1 MLPFYQNLPFFSIIL
16 AMLASIASPLFR
28 KNHMAYRLTV
38 ATTVLIFGFSVVVA
52 VCTMQAGTSFT
63 YWLGHFPA
71 PWGNELRA
79 GTLEGLLA
87 ACFSGVMLLSLL
99 GGHQDFDDDI
109 LRGKQGIYFLMLNLL
124 TATLMVLV
132 YTNDLFTGYVFL
144 EISAIACC
152 ALVMAR
158 QTGPAIVSTIRYM
171 IFNCVGSGLFL
182 LGLSILYRCTGHLL
196 MSNLH
201 AKILEY
207 AGRGEYIFPM
217 IASFGLMTIGLA
229 AKSGQFPFHSW
240 LPGAHS
246 NATTASSAVLSGLVL
261 KGYVIFQIKLIIRV
275 FSLDV
280 VVRWHLAELLFVFGL
295 LGMII
300 ASVRAVQEEEAKR
313 MIAFSTVAQIGYIY
327 AAMGMSTLVGMA
339 AACFQVIAHAF
350 TKTMLFTSM
359 GSLMDASNHEK
370 NLHYLRGAARR
381 SPLAG
386 VAFTVGALSLCG
398 FPLLAGFG
406 AKYLIAEAA
415 FHSPVYL
422 MMTLVGLAISALLN
436 AMYYIPAVVN
446 LWMPSKIKYPPVQSD
461 LSRKVALVL
470 FIVVNVGLGVC
481 FLPIMDLLSV
491 GIVML

>member
-1 MLPFYQNLPFFSIIL
+1 MLPFYQNFPFFSIIL

-28 KNHMAYRLTV
+28 RTRSAYLMTV
-38 ATTVLIFGFSVVVA
+38 ITTAILLVLSVA
-52 VCTMQAGTSFT
+52 VAICTLESGTSFT
-63 YWLGHFPA
+63 YALGHFPA

-79 GTLEGLLA
+79 GVLEGMMA

-99 GGHQDFDDDI
+99 GGYQDFDDDI

-124 TATLMVLV
+124 TSTLMVLV

-158 QTGPAIVSTIRYM
+158 QTGMAIVCTIRYM
-171 IFNCVGSGLFL
+171 IFNCLGSGLFL
-182 LGLSILYRCTGHLL
+182 LGLAILYRCTGHLL

-207 AGRGEYIFPM
+207 AGSGTYIFPM

-246 NATTASSAVLSGLVL
+246 NATTTSSAILSGLVL
-261 KGYVIFQIKLIIRV
+261 KGYIIFQIKLIIRV

-280 VVRWHLAELLFVFGL
+280 VVRWHLAEMLFVFGI

-327 AAMGMSTLVGMA
+327 AAMGMSTLIGIS
-339 AACFQVIAHAF
+339 AACFQVMAHAF

-359 GSLMDASNHEK
+359 GSLMDASNHAR
-370 NLHYLRGAARR
+370 NLHDLRGAARR

-415 FHSPVYL
+415 FHSPLYL
-422 MMTLVGLAISALLN
+422 MITLLGLAVSALLN
-436 AMYYIPAVVN
+436 AMYYIPAVVT
-446 LWMPSKIKYPPVQSD
+446 LWMPTKERFTPVASD
-461 LSRKVALVL
+461 LSRRIALVL
-470 FIVVNVGLGVC
+470 FIVVNVALGVF

-491 GIVML
+491 GIVLL